1 MENFNK
7 NWLAI
12 LLIAV
17 VFGALGFL
25 FGRITGHPPRPERMM
40 FLNKNHGMNPSPDDS
55 LTFDLQVE
63 AGDLPEGDVII
74 KMDSPI
80 SKNKKIIIRKLKQ
93 ND

>member
-25 FGRITGHPPRPERMM
+25 FGRITSHPPRPERMM
-40 FLNKNHGMNPSPDDS
+40 FFNKNHGMNSSPNDS
-55 LTFDLQVE
+55 WTFNVEVE
-63 AGDLPEGDVII
+63 AGELPEGDVII
-74 KMDSPI
+74 KLDTPI
-80 SKNKKIIIRKLKQ
+80 SKNKTVIIRKLK
-93 ND
+93 